1 MFLFHPAPRG
11 PPLWVALIGDRS
23 RKTRPYQR
31 PQFAAK
37 LRGYSGSLGGC
48 LPYSMTGF
56 GAAEGPVAGRR
67 LRVEIRTVNH
77 RYFNLSAKLPSDLSS
92 LEGEL
97 RERLRRDFE
106 RGHVSI
112 QARWTESADDEA
124 GFAVDLDRARLVAAR
139 LRELQSTLGLGG
151 EVTIDLVARQPDV
164 LGSGRNGAGEIAW
177 TEVETV
183 VAQAGVECRAMRAR
197 EGRALTEELGHRLA
211 LLETA
216 AEQIGVQAPDR
227 LIRERDRL
235 RAAVAQLL
243 DGRTVDDTRLAQE
256 LAFLADKLDITEELV
271 RFRAHVAVARDA
283 LRTHGP
289 VGKRLGFLAQEL
301 GREVNT
307 MGAKA
312 GDALITQSVI
322 AMKGELEKFREQ
334 LENLE

>member
-1 MFLFHPAPRG
+1 
-11 PPLWVALIGDRS
+11 
-23 RKTRPYQR
+23 
-31 PQFAAK
+31 
-37 LRGYSGSLGGC
+37 

-77 RYFNLSAKLPSDLSS
+77 RYFNLSAKLPGDLGS

-97 RERLRRDFE
+97 RERLRKDFD
-106 RGHVSI
+106 RGHVTV
-112 QARWTESADDEA
+112 QARWTESIADEA
-124 GFAVDLDRARLVAAR
+124 GFQIDLDRARLVAAR
-139 LRELQSTLGLGG
+139 LREMQAALGLGG
-151 EVTIDLVARQPDV
+151 EVTVELVARQPDV
-164 LGSGRNGAGEIAW
+164 LGNGVNGITEVPW
-177 TEVETV
+177 TEVEPII
-183 VAQAGVECRAMRAR
+183 AQAGAECRTMRAR
-197 EGRALTEELGHRLA
+197 EGRALTQELSHRLD
-211 LLETA
+211 LLEA
-216 AEQIGVQAPDR
+216 SAEEIGARAPER
-227 LIRERDRL
+227 LLRERDRL

-243 DGRTVDDTRLAQE
+243 DGRSIDESRLSQE

-271 RFRAHVAVARDA
+271 RFRAHVAAAREA
-283 LRTHGP
+283 LAAEGP

-312 GDALITQSVI
+312 GDAAIAQAVI